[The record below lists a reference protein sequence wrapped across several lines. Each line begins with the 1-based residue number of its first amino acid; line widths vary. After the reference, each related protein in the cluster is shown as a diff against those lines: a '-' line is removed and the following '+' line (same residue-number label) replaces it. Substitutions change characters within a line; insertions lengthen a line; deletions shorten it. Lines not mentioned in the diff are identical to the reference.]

1 MLGFQ
6 YFLLVKFDY
15 TQIVDSWTFFFP
27 LFQSNRKTWELELN
41 ISAPQIIL
49 VEHFCDKNAVIAV
62 VDFGR
67 FHLST
72 QDNNRVETQAPP
84 PLITTTRD
92 SDDEEGTIIFLAKS
106 ILHFPF

>member
-1 MLGFQ
+1 MVLF
-6 YFLLVKFDY
+6 
-15 TQIVDSWTFFFP
+15 
-27 LFQSNRKTWELELN
+27 FQSNRKIWELELN

-49 VEHFCDKNAVIAV
+49 VEHFCDKNAVIVV

-72 QDNNRVETQAPP
+72 QDNHKLETQPPP

-92 SDDEEGTIIFLAKS
+92 SDDEDGTGIFLYEG
-106 ILHFPF
+106 I